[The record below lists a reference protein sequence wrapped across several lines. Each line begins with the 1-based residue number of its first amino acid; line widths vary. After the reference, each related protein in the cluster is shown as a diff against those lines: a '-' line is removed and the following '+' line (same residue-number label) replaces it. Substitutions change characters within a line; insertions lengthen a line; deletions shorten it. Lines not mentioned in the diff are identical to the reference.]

1 MVIQNQEGKI
11 ETLDP
16 RAKLSG
22 QEEDLSVVWRNIQF
36 PRISCWLYSQVIQ
49 NIDSI
54 TVIMTAILALY
65 ISFWGEYI
73 DFKYYAAPIVVGV
86 LFSRLIFEKFSLY
99 LPERLLSYSS
109 TARALIPAWI
119 VSCASI
125 ALVDRLSYPN
135 DFTMLDWEAWWFGCG
150 LVVLVGGRL
159 IVTKHYQHNIK
170 IGRVAQSLVLLGG
183 GALGTAFMQR
193 LRGNLHGFRALG
205 FFDDRRER
213 VPTTIDGVP
222 RLGGTRDLFAFISD
236 YHVDTVVIALPM
248 VADKRLIEIIQALRR
263 FPVDLRILPDFLAF
277 EVSNSITRQYS
288 DLPDMMLLPIANRP
302 IAGIN
307 TLLKQIEDKV
317 LAFTALT
324 LLSPILLACAIG
336 IKLTSP
342 GPVFYRQPRQGFKG
356 HEFMIYKFRTMHAAD
371 SPAQA
376 TTLTA
381 RGDPRIF
388 PWGAW
393 LRRTSADELPQL
405 FNVLLGDMSLV
416 GPRPHLRTARVG
428 NSIQY
433 DEAVAEYAARH
444 RVKPGITGWAQVNG
458 WRGPT
463 EVLEQIQK
471 RVEHDIY
478 YIDNWSV
485 TFDLWILML
494 TVVKIFSQKNA
505 F

>member
-1 MVIQNQEGKI
+1 MVVQNGEGKG
-11 ETLDP
+11 ENLDI
-16 RAKLSG
+16 KSG
-22 QEEDLSVVWRNIQF
+22 SLYPDEDLSSIWRQIQF
-36 PRISCWLYSQVIQ
+36 PRISRWLYSKIVQNLDSLSVILSALLGLDV
-49 NIDSI
+49 NFYGDDID
-54 TVIMTAILALY
+54 L
-65 ISFWGEYI
+65 
-73 DFKYYAAPIVVGV
+73 KYYAAPIVVGV
-86 LFSRLIFEKFSLY
+86 LFSQLLFERFSLY
-99 LPERLLSYSS
+99 APDRLLSYSS
-109 TARALIPAWI
+109 TTRTLIPAWL
-119 VSCASI
+119 VSCAAI

-135 DFTMLDWEAWWFGCG
+135 DITMPDWEAWWFGIG

-170 IGRVAQSLVLLGG
+170 VGRVAQSLVLLGG
-183 GALGTAFMQR
+183 GALGMSFVQR
-193 LRGNLHGFRALG
+193 LKGNQHGFRVIG

-213 VPTTIDGVP
+213 VPATIDGVP
-222 RLGGTRDLFAFISD
+222 RLGGTRDLFTFISD
-236 YHVDTVVIALPM
+236 YQVDTVVIALPM

-277 EVSNSITRQYS
+277 EVSESIARQFS
-288 DLPDMMLLPIANRP
+288 DLPDMLLLPIANRP

-307 TLLKQIEDKV
+307 TLLKEIEDKV
-317 LAFTALT
+317 LATTALI
-324 LLSPILLACAIG
+324 LLSPVLLACAIG

-356 HEFMIYKFRTMHAAD
+356 RELMIYKFRTMHQSD
-371 SPAQA
+371 SPALA
-376 TTLTA
+376 TKLTE

-388 PWGAW
+388 PFGAL
-393 LRRTSADELPQL
+393 LRKSSLDELPQL
-405 FNVLLGDMSLV
+405 FNVILGEMSLV

-428 NSIQY
+428 NAIQY
-433 DEAVAEYAARH
+433 NEAVAEYAARH

-478 YIDNWSV
+478 YVDNWSV
-485 TFDLWILML
+485 TFDLWIMVL
-494 TVVKIFSQKNA
+494 TIVRGFFNKNA

>member
-1 MVIQNQEGKI
+1 MVMQNEEGK
-11 ETLDP
+11 TAALDP
-16 RAKLSG
+16 RSK
-22 QEEDLSVVWRNIQF
+22 QVDQDEDLSVVWRGIQF
-36 PRISCWLYSQVIQ
+36 PRVSRWLYSQIIQ
-49 NIDSI
+49 NIDSFTI
-54 TVIMTAILALY
+54 ILSAIIALY
-65 ISFWGEYI
+65 ITFLGDYI
-73 DFKYYAAPIVVGV
+73 DLKYYAAPIVVGV
-86 LFSRLIFEKFSLY
+86 LFSRLMFEKFSLY
-99 LPERLLSYSS
+99 VPERLLSYSS
-109 TARALIPAWI
+109 TARTLIPAWAM
-119 VSCASI
+119 SCVAI

-135 DFTMLDWEAWWFGCG
+135 DITMPDWEAWWFGIG
-150 LVVLVGGRL
+150 LVALVGGRL
-159 IVTKHYQHNIK
+159 VVTKHYQRNIK

-183 GALGTAFMQR
+183 GALGMSFVQR
-193 LRGNLHGFRALG
+193 LKGNHQGFRVLG

-222 RLGGTRDLFAFISD
+222 RLGGTRDLFTFISD

-277 EVSNSITRQYS
+277 EVSGSIARQFS
-288 DLPDMMLLPIANRP
+288 DLPDMLLLPIANRP

-307 TLLKQIEDKV
+307 TLLKEIEDKI
-317 LAFTALT
+317 LALTAL
-324 LLSPILLACAIG
+324 LILSPILLGCAIG

-356 HEFMIYKFRTMHAAD
+356 REFMIYKFRTMHASD
-371 SPAQA
+371 SPASA
-376 TTLTA
+376 TKLTQ

-388 PWGAW
+388 PFGAM
-393 LRRTSADELPQL
+393 LRKSSLDELPQL
-405 FNVLLGDMSLV
+405 LNVILGDMSLV
-416 GPRPHLRTARVG
+416 GPRPHLRAARVG

-485 TFDLWILML
+485 TFDLWIMVL
-494 TVVKIFSQKNA
+494 TIVRGFVHKNA